1 MEPTQHLTTNLMTA
15 PHLRISI
22 MPQRFTVDFDNE
34 TIRGLFSD
42 DWNAIVAEV
51 PQLPALPLNFAQS
64 LERFDQV
71 TTTTDFRKVI
81 TTTSYLAS
89 GDDNDKDRY
98 FDSEWAENAIRQ
110 FLLLFEHED
119 QPLRSKCH
127 ENWYSVNIW
136 SPIIDG
142 SFLSNP
148 GVILV
153 RGEFTCQS
161 SILRR
166 NRRRSEPSL
175 RMSHEFCVME
185 VATTLRSKPT
195 SKKWL
200 TDKAKLTRVLRDMLS
215 WLITLA
221 DHDRRVVDKL
231 QVVGIL
237 TAGLDMQMSRRC
249 QRKGYVCLL
258 VRERLRSIPNDVRQF
273 KELLIF
279 LARFVPTKLSH
290 DRGLY
295 HGIQQTIAGAFA
307 SALLDELLN
316 DRLTSKR
323 GTVVARLPQPAD
335 TPW

>member
-1 MEPTQHLTTNLMTA
+1 
-15 PHLRISI
+15 
-22 MPQRFTVDFDNE
+22 
-34 TIRGLFSD
+34 
-42 DWNAIVAEV
+42 
-51 PQLPALPLNFAQS
+51 
-64 LERFDQV
+64 
-71 TTTTDFRKVI
+71 
-81 TTTSYLAS
+81 
-89 GDDNDKDRY
+89 
-98 FDSEWAENAIRQ
+98 
-110 FLLLFEHED
+110 
-119 QPLRSKCH
+119 
-127 ENWYSVNIW
+127 
-136 SPIIDG
+136 
-142 SFLSNP
+142 
-148 GVILV
+148 
-153 RGEFTCQS
+153 
-161 SILRR
+161 
-166 NRRRSEPSL
+166 
-175 RMSHEFCVME
+175 ME

-279 LARFVPTKLSH
+279 LARFVPTKLCTHSQNQQQALGNRLTMRNVAH

>member
-1 MEPTQHLTTNLMTA
+1 MA
-15 PHLRISI
+15 RRLRIFFI
-22 MPQRFTVDFDNE
+22 KHIPHDAVT
-34 TIRGLFSD
+34 GLRPPINSRLD
-42 DWNAIVAEV
+42 V

-175 RMSHEFCVME
+175 RMRSG
-185 VATTLRSKPT
+185 LR
-195 SKKWL
+195 
-200 TDKAKLTRVLRDMLS
+200 
-215 WLITLA
+215 
-221 DHDRRVVDKL
+221 HN
-231 QVVGIL
+231 GIL
-237 TAGLDMQMSRRC
+237 CS
-249 QRKGYVCLL
+249 
-258 VRERLRSIPNDVRQF
+258 
-273 KELLIF
+273 
-279 LARFVPTKLSH
+279 
-290 DRGLY
+290 
-295 HGIQQTIAGAFA
+295 
-307 SALLDELLN
+307 
-316 DRLTSKR
+316 
-323 GTVVARLPQPAD
+323 
-335 TPW
+335 